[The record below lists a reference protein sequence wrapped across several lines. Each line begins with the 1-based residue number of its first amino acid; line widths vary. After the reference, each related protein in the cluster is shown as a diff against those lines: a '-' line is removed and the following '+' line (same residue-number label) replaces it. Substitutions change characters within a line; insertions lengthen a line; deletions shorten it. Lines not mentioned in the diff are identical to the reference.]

1 MPPPHRRKKVVT
13 DDFDRQEPGTKLD
26 TDVFLAF
33 KKCQDLPSSLQ
44 KVILGKPETL
54 PQVPSQLPPEW
65 RRETSCPEELG
76 N

>member
-1 MPPPHRRKKVVT
+1 MPPPYRRKKAVA
-13 DDFDRQEPGTKLD
+13 DGADRQEPGTKLD

-54 PQVPSQLPPEW
+54 QVSSQLPPER
-65 RRETSCPEELG
+65 RRETSCPEALG

>member
-1 MPPPHRRKKVVT
+1 MPPPHRRKKAVA
-13 DDFDRQEPGTKLD
+13 DGADRQEPGTKLD

-54 PQVPSQLPPEW
+54 QVPSQLPPEW
-65 RRETSCPEELG
+65 RRETSCPEALG

>member
-1 MPPPHRRKKVVT
+1 MPPPHRRKKAVAHVA
-13 DDFDRQEPGTKLD
+13 DRQEKGTNLD

-54 PQVPSQLPPEW
+54 QVSSQLPPEW
-65 RRETSCPEELG
+65 KRETSCPEELG